1 MRYPTEIPGDRDRKI
16 GVLISIAFHAAVIF
30 AGGVVILSPPSA
42 MDMGTPKA
50 TIQVTLG
57 AAPKSVGHPRPPSV
71 SAFKPSLSEGLST
84 PLEPEAYGRQVG
96 KAVEEPVPQTDGGG
110 PVESKSLPSAMGDV
124 DAEPVG
130 NDNPIPSYPEVARR
144 RGQVG
149 TVVLAVEIDSN
160 GVPTRVE
167 VKRSSGFRL
176 LDLSA
181 TKTVIKWRFSPAK
194 LGGRPVTSTLE
205 LPIRFQLKE

>member
-1 MRYPTEIPGDRDRKI
+1 M
-16 GVLISIAFHAAVIF
+16 GVLISIVFHVAVIF
-30 AGGVVILSPPSA
+30 AAGVVILSPPPA
-42 MDMGTPKA
+42 MDLGTPKP
-50 TIQVTLG
+50 TIRVALG
-57 AAPKSVGHPRPPSV
+57 AVPKSVGHPRPPSV
-71 SAFKPSLSEGLST
+71 AALKPPLSEGTST
-84 PLEPEAYGRQVG
+84 PVKAEESGWYAG
-96 KAVEEPVPQTDGGG
+96 KAVEERVPQSDGAG

-130 NDNPIPSYPEVARR
+130 DDNPIPIYPEVARR
-144 RGQVG
+144 RGQEG
-149 TVVLAVEIDSN
+149 TVVLVVEIDSN

-205 LPIRFQLKE
+205 LPIRFQLKEYVGRPGAALD